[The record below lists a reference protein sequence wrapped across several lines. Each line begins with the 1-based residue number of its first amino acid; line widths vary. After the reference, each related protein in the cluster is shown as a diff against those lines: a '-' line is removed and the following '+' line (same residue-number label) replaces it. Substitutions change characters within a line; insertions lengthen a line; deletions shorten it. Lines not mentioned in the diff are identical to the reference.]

1 MLFIASKVVGFI
13 TVPSN
18 AIALLGLA
26 GLLLLLLNQKRSAV
40 STLASAFILLVI
52 LGFSPAA
59 NVMLLVLSERF
70 PAWRD
75 DGRAPD
81 GIIVLGGGL
90 DPDLTTARRSPE
102 TTDAGERV
110 LAMLD
115 LARRYPQARIV
126 YTSGSGNLLRGGPA
140 EAPLAGRVLDDF
152 GLANGRVV
160 LEDQSRTTAE
170 NAALTRALVTPRP
183 GERWLLVTS
192 AYHMP
197 RSIAAF
203 RGAGFEVEAYPVD
216 FRTTGWGDAA
226 QPFDKISSGLGRS
239 DVAMHEWVGL
249 IALRLTGRSD
259 ELFPSPR
266 PPATS
271 ILPRQP

>member
-70 PAWRD
+70 PAWQD

-110 LAMLD
+110 LAMLIWRGAIRRRGSSIRAAAEICSGA
-115 LARRYPQARIV
+115 ARPKRRWRDGSSRISASP
-126 YTSGSGNLLRGGPA
+126 TAAWCWRTNPGPR
-140 EAPLAGRVLDDF
+140 PR
-152 GLANGRVV
+152 
-160 LEDQSRTTAE
+160 
-170 NAALTRALVTPRP
+170 TPR
-183 GERWLLVTS
+183 
-192 AYHMP
+192 
-197 RSIAAF
+197 
-203 RGAGFEVEAYPVD
+203 
-216 FRTTGWGDAA
+216 
-226 QPFDKISSGLGRS
+226 
-239 DVAMHEWVGL
+239 
-249 IALRLTGRSD
+249 
-259 ELFPSPR
+259 
-266 PPATS
+266 
-271 ILPRQP
+271 